1 MAQEQG
7 EEWEDEDV
15 TELVRSR
22 PTVLVNNPVG
32 PLPNVR
38 LRYLP
43 EEVVEAY
50 EASACR
56 EALRDKRGRILPRIG
71 AMTVWLTCNRTR
83 RARPVHLK
91 QTGLV
96 DRFVDK
102 PYGTRNW

>member
-1 MAQEQG
+1 MAQEQT

-50 EASACR
+50 EASAVR
-56 EALRDKRGRILPRIG
+56 EALRDRHGRIFPRIG
-71 AMTVWLTCNRTR
+71 AMAVWLTRNRTR
-83 RARPVHLK
+83 RALPAHLK

-96 DRFVDK
+96 DRFADK
-102 PYGTRNW
+102 PYGARNW